1 MQLNREQRRV
11 LKKAKPPRPGAGHI
25 QLPINMR
32 FSAVDETKL
41 MLEPV
46 KCAERLRDG
55 TADEGDWHAVILRL
69 NWGRLLNKS
78 VFNEGESLLAEAQDA
93 MRAIKARGMASNMW
107 TASTPE
113 FNTIS
118 TALTLCNQMQTMCT
132 RRELRD
138 ALQAVYDQNEYL
150 NKTQAIKDRLD
161 ALHS

>member
-1 MQLNREQRRV
+1 MQLNREQRRA
-11 LKKAKPPRPGAGHI
+11 LKKSKPPRPGAGHI

-55 TADEGDWHAVILRL
+55 AADEGDWHAVILRL
-69 NWGRLLNKS
+69 NWARLLNKAH
-78 VFNEGESLLAEAQDA
+78 FYEGEELISKAQDD
-93 MRAIKARGMASNMW
+93 MRAIKARGDQYDSW
-107 TASTPE
+107 SASTPE
-113 FNTIS
+113 FNAIHD
-118 TALTLCNQMQTMCT
+118 ALLICNKMQTMCT

>member
-1 MQLNREQRRV
+1 MQLNREQRRA
-11 LKKAKPPRPGAGHI
+11 LKKAKKPRAGAGHI

-32 FSAVDETKL
+32 FSMQDETKL

-55 TADEGDWHAVILRL
+55 TAEEGDWHAVILRL
-69 NWGRLLNKS
+69 NWARLLNKAH
-78 VFNEGESLLAEAQDA
+78 FYEGEELIAEAQDA
-93 MRAIKARGMASNMW
+93 MRAIKARGLQYDSW
-107 TASTPE
+107 SASTPE
-113 FNTIS
+113 FNAIHD
-118 TALTLCNQMQTMCT
+118 ALVICNKMQTMCT

-161 ALHS
+161 AAHS

>member
-1 MQLNREQRRV
+1 MQLNREQRRA
-11 LKKAKPPRPGAGHI
+11 LKKAKPVKGAGHI

-32 FSAVDETKL
+32 FSAEDETKL

-69 NWGRLLNKS
+69 NWGRLLNKAI
-78 VFNEGESLLAEAQDA
+78 FNEGESILSEAQDA
-93 MRAIKARGMASNMW
+93 MRGIKARGNQYSSW
-107 TASTPE
+107 SASTPE
-113 FNTIS
+113 FSRVI
-118 TALTLCNQMQTMCT
+118 TALTLCNQMQTECT

-138 ALQAVYDQNEYL
+138 ALQAVYDQNQYL

-161 ALHS
+161 AMHS

>member
-1 MQLNREQRRV
+1 MQLNREQRRA
-11 LKKAKPPRPGAGHI
+11 LKKAKPVKGAGHI
-25 QLPINMR
+25 QMPITMR
-32 FSAVDETKL
+32 FSAEDETKL
-41 MLEPV
+41 MLEPI

-55 TADEGDWHAVILRL
+55 TAEEGDWHAVILRL
-69 NWGRLLNKS
+69 NWGRLLNKA

-93 MRAIKARGMASNMW
+93 MRAIKSRGLQYGTWS
-107 TASTPE
+107 ASTPE
-113 FNTIS
+113 YNTIK
-118 TALTLCNQMQTMCT
+118 TALIICNQMQAKCT

>member
-1 MQLNREQRRV
+1 MQLNREQRRA
-11 LKKAKPPRPGAGHI
+11 LKKAKPVKGAGHI
-25 QLPINMR
+25 QMPITMR
-32 FSAVDETKL
+32 FSAEDETKL

-46 KCAERLRDG
+46 KGAERLRDG
-55 TADEGDWHAVILRL
+55 TADESDWHAVILRL
-69 NWGRLLNKS
+69 NWGRLLNKAN
-78 VFNEGESLLAEAQDA
+78 FTDGESLLAEAQDA
-93 MRAIKARGMASNMW
+93 MRAIKARGLQYGTWS
-107 TASTPE
+107 ASTPE

-118 TALTLCNQMQTMCT
+118 TALTICNQMQTMCT

>member
-1 MQLNREQRRV
+1 MQMNREQRRA
-11 LKKAKPPRPGAGHI
+11 LKKARKPVRGAGHI

-32 FSAVDETKL
+32 FSAEDETKL

-55 TADEGDWHAVILRL
+55 TAEEGDWHAVILRL

-78 VFNEGESLLAEAQDA
+78 IFNEGEGLLAEAQDA
-93 MRAIKARGMASNMW
+93 MRSIKARGLQYGSW
-107 TASTPE
+107 SASTPE
-113 FNTIS
+113 FNSIS
-118 TALTLCNQMQTMCT
+118 EALTLCNQMQTMCT

>member
-1 MQLNREQRRV
+1 MQLNREQRRA

-41 MLEPV
+41 MLEPI

-55 TADEGDWHAVILRL
+55 TAEEGDWHAVILRL
-69 NWGRLLNKS
+69 NWARILNKDN
-78 VFNEGESLLAEAQDA
+78 FEQGEEVIAKAQDA
-93 MRAIKARGMASNMW
+93 MRAIKARGLQYGSW
-107 TASTPE
+107 SASTPE
-113 FNTIS
+113 FNAVHD
-118 TALTLCNQMQTMCT
+118 ALVICNQMQTMCT

-161 ALHS
+161 AAHS